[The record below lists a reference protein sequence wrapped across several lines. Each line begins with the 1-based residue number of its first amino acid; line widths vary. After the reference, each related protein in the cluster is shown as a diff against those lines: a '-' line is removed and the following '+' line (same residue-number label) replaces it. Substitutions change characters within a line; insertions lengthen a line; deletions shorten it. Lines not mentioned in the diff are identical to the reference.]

1 MSARGRHRRQ
11 RVHRISRISL
21 MLTAGGAGVALPL
34 IAAGGAGAA
43 THEAPQRVPQQ
54 APQTAPSL
62 PQAAPAAEQ
71 AANVAADAASYT
83 VVSGDTLIKIAT
95 AQGVDGGWQ
104 QLYDANR
111 DVIGAEPDE
120 IYPGQELS
128 LAPAADGAAAQAP
141 AEDTSA
147 ETATGFTA
155 PVDAAVGTAYGVAG
169 SMWSSGYHTGVDFV
183 VGEGTPVVSVASGQV
198 VSAGDG
204 GAYGNEVVIQ
214 HADGH
219 YSQYAHLSTISVS
232 AGQQVGTGD
241 QVGLSGATGNVTGP
255 HLHFEIRTGPDYGA
269 DIDPLAYLRA
279 NGVTI

>member
-43 THEAPQRVPQQ
+43 TQQ
-54 APQTAPSL
+54 APQ
-62 PQAAPAAEQ
+62 QAAPSVQQAAQQAVPSAEP
-71 AANVAADAASYT
+71 AANVAAEAASYT
-83 VVSGDTLIKIAT
+83 VASGDTLIKIAT

-104 QLYDANR
+104 RLYEANR
-111 DVIGAEPDE
+111 DVIGADPDR
-120 IYPGQELS
+120 IYPGQEFS
-128 LAPAADGAAAQAP
+128 LAPAGEAAEAPAEAP

-169 SMWSSGYHTGVDFV
+169 SLWSSGYHTGVDFS
-183 VGEGTPVVSVASGQV
+183 VGEGTPVVAVASGQV

-214 HADGH
+214 HADGQ
-219 YSQYAHLSTISVS
+219 YSQYAHLSSISVS

-255 HLHFEIRTGPDYGA
+255 HLHFEIRTGPDYGS
-269 DIDPLAYLRA
+269 DVDPLAYLRA

>member
-21 MLTAGGAGVALPL
+21 VLTAGGAGIVLPL

-43 THEAPQRVPQQ
+43 TQQVPQ
-54 APQTAPSL
+54 QTAPSFQ
-62 PQAAPAAEQ
+62 QAVPSAEPAA
-71 AANVAADAASYT
+71 NIAADAASYT

-104 QLYDANR
+104 QLYEANR
-111 DVIGAEPDE
+111 DVIGAEPDK

-128 LAPAADGAAAQAP
+128 LTPAD
-141 AEDTSA
+141 EDTST

-183 VGEGTPVVSVASGQV
+183 VGEGTPVVAVTSGQV

-214 HADGH
+214 HADGY
-219 YSQYAHLSTISVS
+219 YSQYAHLSSISVS

-241 QVGLSGATGNVTGP
+241 QIGLSGSTGNVTGP
-255 HLHFEIRTGPDYGA
+255 HLHFEIRTGPDYGS